1 MVFMIAFAILL
12 LLFGLT
18 FVLSYE
24 KERSYAFIPSG
35 IFCIVLLVIASLVS
49 IMNPSKIYEYKD
61 DGKEKLAS
69 TVEIECLND
78 NLDTEG
84 KIAGNIFVTTGYVN
98 TEQYYY
104 YMYETDKGLQTEKI
118 RAKDTYVNVISDS
131 EKPYIE
137 KYVLELDKD
146 TPTLFGR
153 MFTWWGFGIEM
164 NTDDFEPKT
173 SYYKLYVYDDSITSN
188 YTIDLKQ
195 EWIFMEGK
203 TKYYYYNMLKTMLVQ
218 AECKSNEREK

>member
-1 MVFMIAFAILL
+1 MVFIIAFAISLL
-12 LLFGLT
+12 FFGLT

-24 KERSYAFIPSG
+24 KERSYPFIFTG
-35 IFCIVLLVIASLVS
+35 IICIFSLVIISLVS
-49 IMNPSKIYEYKD
+49 IIIPSMIYEYKD
-61 DGKEKLAS
+61 DNKEKLAS

-84 KIAGNIFVTTGYVN
+84 KITGNIFVTTGYVN

-118 RAKDTYVNVISDS
+118 RAKDTYVNVISNS

-137 KYVLELDKD
+137 KYAVELDKD

-153 MFTWWGFGIEM
+153 MFTWWGLGIEM

-173 SYYKLYVYDDSITSN
+173 SYYKLYVYEDSITSD
-188 YTIDLKQ
+188 YTIDLK
-195 EWIFMEGK
+195 
-203 TKYYYYNMLKTMLVQ
+203 
-218 AECKSNEREK
+218 